1 MNCPECNARL
11 DVIDSRLTVN
21 NATRRRLE
29 CPKCGERF
37 SSIEVILEERAAVNL
52 SEVFSQ
58 LAKNCVTSGYTS
70 SLTGC
75 TYNSKE
81 YAISDTMKELERIY
95 NNE

>member
-11 DVIDSRLTVN
+11 DIIDTRLTAN

-58 LAKNCVTSGYTS
+58 LAKNAVVHGYTS
-70 SLTGC
+70 AVTGGI
-75 TYNSKE
+75 YESKE
-81 YAISDTMKELERIY
+81 AAINDSIAELERIY
-95 NNE
+95 NEQ